1 MNNNYKTLTLVITA
15 HSFDFNCWQMT
26 KMYLYHRGL
35 ATGIYTT
42 NSTEACHYVA
52 ANAEANILVVE
63 NQKQLEK
70 ILQVEILFIIAP
82 ALIVPVLTICKDRQ
96 ESVLT

>member
-70 ILQVEILFIIAP
+70 ILQVRSFIIAP